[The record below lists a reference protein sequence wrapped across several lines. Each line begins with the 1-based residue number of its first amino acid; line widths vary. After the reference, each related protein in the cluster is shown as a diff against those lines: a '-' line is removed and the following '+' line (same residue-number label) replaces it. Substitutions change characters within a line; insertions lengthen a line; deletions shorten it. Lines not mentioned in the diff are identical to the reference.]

1 MTKAVDKEHTRVI
14 ANESRSSWRR
24 TEFRIQALVLI
35 IRMNETSSIEH
46 FLQTRYCAWPLIY
59 AILFLIVS
67 KSKEVN
73 IILLI

>member
-1 MTKAVDKEHTRVI
+1 MTEGVDKEYTRVI
-14 ANESRSSWRR
+14 DNESRSPWRR

-35 IRMNETSSIEH
+35 IRMNETSSVEH
-46 FLQTRYCAWPLIY
+46 FLPTRYYTWPLIY